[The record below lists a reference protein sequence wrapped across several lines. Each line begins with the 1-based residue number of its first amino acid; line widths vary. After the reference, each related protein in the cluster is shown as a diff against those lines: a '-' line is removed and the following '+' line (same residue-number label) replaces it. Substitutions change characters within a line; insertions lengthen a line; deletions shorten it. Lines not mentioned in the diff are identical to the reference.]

1 MLTIHATADRTL
13 TATDDGRTLAL
24 GDLLALVREGVD
36 FQILDEGT
44 EKDVTNRFLAELFV
58 KEDLDAKQTLF
69 KRYILESLL
78 RDGTKVEGLVKKLL
92 WAGVGAASLTQEK
105 LATLVDALA
114 SRGETSDDETS
125 VALRSLLAKAETLP
139 SKLQSGFETVLAK
152 VKPVEA
158 AADELTAL
166 SAKVDALA
174 ASIERLH
181 QDRLPVERVKKAV
194 AAGN

>member
-44 EKDVTNRFLAELFV
+44 EKDVTNRYLAELFV

-78 RDGTKVEGLVKKLL
+78 RDGSKVEGMVKKLL

-105 LATLVDALA
+105 LTTLVDALA
-114 SRGETSDDETS
+114 NRGETSDAETA

-139 SKLQSGFETVLAK
+139 AKLQSGFETVIAK

-194 AAGN
+194 AAVN